1 LDSTLWQQLLGLA
14 KVTMVTFHLF
24 TGLTVLSRLQS
35 HIFGTDG
42 TRMEMAVTVMLVPIR
57 TLQRTQA
64 FEIKAVLV
72 T

>member
-24 TGLTVLSRLQS
+24 TGLTVLSKLQS
-35 HIFGTDG
+35 RIFGTDG
-42 TRMEMAVTVMLVPIR
+42 TRTEMAVTVMLVPIR

-64 FEIKAVLV
+64 FETKAVLV